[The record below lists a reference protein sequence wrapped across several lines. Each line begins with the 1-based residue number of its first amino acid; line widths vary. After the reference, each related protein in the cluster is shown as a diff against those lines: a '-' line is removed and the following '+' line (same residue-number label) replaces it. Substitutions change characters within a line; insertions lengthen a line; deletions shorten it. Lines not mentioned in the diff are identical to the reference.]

1 MREVRLGD
9 GICEGNWTGVLGV
22 VGKWRWRLGFR
33 KRGIRVGRW
42 IDEEREMGVFFKRA

>member
-1 MREVRLGD
+1 LGRGVVRVVVGR
-9 GICEGNWTGVLGV
+9 GVLGML
-22 VGKWRWRLGFR
+22 GRWRWRLGFR